1 MINIQSQRA
10 MACVGIPRKEQLR
23 IFKLFDEDGD
33 QKIDL
38 QEWRSFL
45 FLTPLSCTPPVVMHH
60 KPSCL
65 I

>member
-1 MINIQSQRA
+1 

-38 QEWRSFL
+38 QEWRSVTFCTYHFFFSSPAL
-45 FLTPLSCTPPVVMHH
+45 PL
-60 KPSCL
+60 L
-65 I
+65 LL